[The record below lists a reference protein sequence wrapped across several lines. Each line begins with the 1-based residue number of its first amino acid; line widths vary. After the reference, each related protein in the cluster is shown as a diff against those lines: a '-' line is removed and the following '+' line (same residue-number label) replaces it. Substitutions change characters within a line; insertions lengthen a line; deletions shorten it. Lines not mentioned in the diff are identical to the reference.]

1 MTITNDESSWPGH
14 PGSSLQKT
22 GQCETFV
29 DKVAEH
35 QSLSCCAC
43 CGMQLAS
50 AGRVVILSLHQPS
63 AEAFALLDRALLLVN
78 GRCAFC
84 GPPSAAEAH
93 LAAAQLPVP
102 HGEATE

>member
-1 MTITNDESSWPGH
+1 MLTRLPER
-14 PGSSLQKT
+14 
-22 GQCETFV
+22 
-29 DKVAEH
+29 
-35 QSLSCCAC
+35 QSLRCSAC
-43 CGMQLAS
+43 CGAQLAG

-93 LAAAQLPVP
+93 LAAAKLPVP
-102 HGEATE
+102 RGEATAAADTKISNFWPTPAACSGDAP